1 MPERRIRRAA
11 RAIVLDPDD
20 RILLVCFEG
29 PEHTVWLTTGGGIDE
44 GETDEEAVRR
54 ELWEEA
60 GLAGFELGPLI
71 WTRTHEMPLAGGR
84 WDGQSERYYLVHVP
98 AFEPAPHL
106 TWEQLRE
113 EGMTAVR
120 WWTLDELEAAETLF
134 APRRLPALVRSLLE
148 EGPPPS
154 PVDVGF

>member
-1 MPERRIRRAA
+1 MRELRIRSAA
-11 RAIVLDPDD
+11 RAVVLDPEH
-20 RILLVCFEG
+20 RILLVSFEG
-29 PEHTVWLTTGGGIDE
+29 REHTVWLTTGGGIDE

-54 ELWEEA
+54 ELREEA
-60 GLAGFELGPLI
+60 GLEAFELGPLI

-84 WDGQSERYYLVHVP
+84 WDGQSERYYLVRVP

-113 EGMTAVR
+113 EGMTGIR
-120 WWTLDELEAAETLF
+120 WWTLEELEAAETLF

-148 EGPPPS
+148 DGPPS
-154 PVDVGF
+154 EPVDVGF

>member
-1 MPERRIRRAA
+1 MAEPRIRLAA
-11 RAIVLDPDD
+11 RAVVLDPED

-29 PEHTVWLTTGGGIDE
+29 VERTVWLTTGGGIDQ

-60 GLAGFELGPLI
+60 GLTGFELGPLI
-71 WTRTHEMPLAGGR
+71 WTRTVLAPLAGGR
-84 WDGQSERYYLVHVP
+84 WDGQSERYYLVRVP

-134 APRRLPALVRSLLE
+134 APRRLPELLRSLLE
-148 EGPPPS
+148 EGPPS
-154 PVDVGF
+154 DPVDVV

>member
-1 MPERRIRRAA
+1 MREQRIRLAA
-11 RAIVLDPDD
+11 RAVVLDPDD

-29 PEHTVWLTTGGGIDE
+29 TEHTVWLTTGGGIDE

-71 WTRTHEMPLAGGR
+71 WTRRHEMPLAGGR

-134 APRRLPALVRSLLE
+134 APRRLPALMRMLLE
-148 EGPPPS
+148 DGPPPE
-154 PVDVGF
+154 PLDVGF

>member
-1 MPERRIRRAA
+1 MAEPRIRRAA
-11 RAIVLDPDD
+11 RAVVLDPED
-20 RILLVCFEG
+20 RILLVSFDGLES
-29 PEHTVWLTTGGGIDE
+29 TVWLTTGGGIDE
-44 GETDEEAVRR
+44 GETDEQAVRR

-71 WTRTHEMPLAGGR
+71 WTRTHLQPLAGGR
-84 WDGQSERYYLVHVP
+84 WDGQSERYYLVRVP

-120 WWTLDELEAAETLF
+120 WWTLEELEAAETLF
-134 APRRLPALVRSLLE
+134 APRRLPALIRMLLE
-148 EGPPPS
+148 DGPPS
-154 PVDVGF
+154 EPVDFGF

>member
-1 MPERRIRRAA
+1 MAELRIRRAA
-11 RAIVLDPDD
+11 RAVVLDPDD
-20 RILLVCFEG
+20 RILLVSFEG
-29 PEHTVWLTTGGGIDE
+29 PEHTIWLTTGGGIDE

-60 GLAGFELGPLI
+60 GLTGFELGPLI
-71 WTRTHEMPLAGGR
+71 WMRTHEIPLAGGR
-84 WDGQSERYYLVHVP
+84 WDGQSERYYLVRVQ
-98 AFEPAPHL
+98 AFDPAPNL

-113 EGMTAVR
+113 EGMTGVR

-134 APRRLPALVRSLLE
+134 APRRLPALLRSLLE
-148 EGPPPS
+148 EGPPPE